1 VKILITGANGLL
13 GGQAVSLLA
22 KTHEVH
28 ALVHNPPSS
37 PVEGVKYYVIDLAGA
52 LPVDILPASLD
63 VLIHLAQSSRFREFP
78 EQAKDVFNV
87 NVSSTAQLLDYA
99 KNSGVK
105 KFVFAS
111 SGGVYGAGDEA
122 FKENAVIPQ
131 HGQLGYYLGSKL
143 CGEILAENYSR
154 FMDVTI
160 LRFFFMYGRQQRNTM
175 LIPRLIENIRN
186 GNPISLQG
194 ADGIRINPIHV
205 SDGAL
210 ALQSILELSGSH
222 ILNIAGSEVLSLKQI
237 AETIGRKFNLNPT
250 FQQIEGSPT
259 HLIGDIEAMKR
270 LLHTPAVTFESGL
283 NDWVI
288 P

>member
-1 VKILITGANGLL
+1 MKILITGANGLL

-37 PVEGVKYYVIDLAGA
+37 PVEGVRYYVIDLANP

-63 VLIHLAQSSRFREFP
+63 ALIHLAQSSRFREFP

-99 KNSGVK
+99 RNSGVK

-186 GNPISLQG
+186 GAPISLQG
-194 ADGIRINPIHV
+194 SDGIRINPIHV

-210 ALQSILELSGSH
+210 ALQSVLQLTGSH
-222 ILNIAGSEVLSLKQI
+222 ILNIAGAEVLSLKQI

-250 FQQIEGSPT
+250 FQHVESSPT

-270 LLHTPAVTFESGL
+270 LLHTPAVTFEAGL
-283 NDWVI
+283 NDWAI
-288 P
+288 L